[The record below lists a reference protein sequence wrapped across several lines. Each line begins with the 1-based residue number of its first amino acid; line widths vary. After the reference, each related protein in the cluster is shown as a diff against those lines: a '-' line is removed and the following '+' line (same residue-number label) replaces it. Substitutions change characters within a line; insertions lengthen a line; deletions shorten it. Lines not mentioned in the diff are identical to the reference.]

1 MRKLEHFRFTGRH
14 LKIVQGG
21 FFLRKKPLR
30 FEASLN
36 GRLENAVAGQLRRDR
51 HRLLL
56 SAAFG
61 AALACCV
68 PVTFPQQASPSDPDH
83 PPALSV
89 AQEEPRA
96 DPALAEEETKLRK
109 ALERNPEKPADLYQL
124 GLVLRQ
130 ENKPQDSLQVY
141 TRAAHLLKPNAD
153 QLRSVALDY
162 VLLNDYSDAI
172 HWLRIALTFDPNNVD
187 VLYSLGRC
195 LYTQSSFPQAQEA
208 FTRVLELQP
217 EHLKAEENLG
227 LTLDAQ
233 NQPEAAEK
241 ALRTAAAW
249 ADQRSP
255 QDEWPFLD
263 LGNFLL
269 DRGRQAEALPFLLK
283 AAHIAPGSA
292 ATHEKLGR
300 ALVATGKP
308 DDGINELQAAA
319 RLDPKNPKI
328 HFELGHAYRDAGKLD
343 QARAEF
349 ALSKKLYGEHS
360 ND

>member
-1 MRKLEHFRFTGRH
+1 MLTLAR
-14 LKIVQGG
+14 
-21 FFLRKKPLR
+21 
-30 FEASLN
+30 
-36 GRLENAVAGQLRRDR
+36 QLISNRR
-51 HRLLL
+51 RLLL
-56 SAAFG
+56 SAGFG
-61 AALACCV
+61 TALACCV
-68 PVTFPQQASPSDPDH
+68 PAAFPQQAPLSDSDN
-83 PPALSV
+83 PPAPSL
-89 AQEEPRA
+89 AQEQLRA
-96 DPALAEEETKLRK
+96 DPSLAGEEAKLRK
-109 ALERNPEKPADLYQL
+109 AVERNPEAPADLYQL

-130 ENKPQDSLQVY
+130 ENKPQDSLAVY

-172 HWLRIALTFDPNNVD
+172 HWLQIALTFDPNNVD

-195 LYTQSSFPQAQEA
+195 LYTQSSFPQAEA
-208 FTRVLELQP
+208 AFAKVLALQP
-217 EHLKAEENLG
+217 DHLKAEENLG

-249 ADQRSP
+249 ADQRSL

-269 DRGRQAEALPFLLK
+269 DRGRQAEALPFLTK
-283 AAHIAPGSA
+283 AAHIAPASA
-292 ATHEKLGR
+292 ASHEELGR
-300 ALVATGKP
+300 ALVATGKSNE
-308 DDGINELQAAA
+308 GITELQAAVS
-319 RLDPKNPKI
+319 LDPKNPKI

-349 ALSKKLYGEHS
+349 ELSKKLYGEHS

>member
-1 MRKLEHFRFTGRH
+1 MRK
-14 LKIVQGG
+14 
-21 FFLRKKPLR
+21 P
-30 FEASLN
+30 S
-36 GRLENAVAGQLRRDR
+36 GQLRINRR
-51 HRLLL
+51 RLLL
-56 SAAFG
+56 SAGFG
-61 AALACCV
+61 AVLACSV
-68 PVTFPQQASPSDPDH
+68 LSAIPQQASSPDPDH
-83 PPALSV
+83 LPTPSV
-89 AQEEPRA
+89 AQEQPRA
-96 DPALAEEETKLRK
+96 DPSLAEEEAKLRK
-109 ALERNPEKPADLYQL
+109 AVERNPDAPDNLYQL
-124 GLVLRQ
+124 ALVLRQ
-130 ENKPQDSLQVY
+130 ENKPQDSLGVY
-141 TRAAHLLKPNAD
+141 TRAARLQKPNVD

-162 VLLNDYSDAI
+162 VLLNDYTDAI
-172 HWLRIALTFDPNNVD
+172 HWLRVALSFDPNNVD

-195 LYTQSSFPQAQEA
+195 LYTQSSFPQAQAA
-208 FTRVLELQP
+208 FTRVLALQP

-249 ADQRSP
+249 ADQRSL

-269 DRGRQAEALPFLLK
+269 DQGRQADALPFLLK
-283 AAHIAPGSA
+283 AAHIAPASA
-292 ATHEKLGR
+292 ATHEELGR
-300 ALVATGKP
+300 ALVATGNSN
-308 DDGINELQAAA
+308 DGINELQAAA
-319 RLDPKNPKI
+319 KIDPNNPRI

>member
-1 MRKLEHFRFTGRH
+1 M
-14 LKIVQGG
+14 
-21 FFLRKKPLR
+21 
-30 FEASLN
+30 N
-36 GRLENAVAGQLRRDR
+36 RR
-51 HRLLL
+51 RLLL
-56 SAAFG
+56 SAGFG
-61 AALACCV
+61 AVLACCV
-68 PVTFPQQASPSDPDH
+68 GVALPQQRSPSDPDNRPT
-83 PPALSV
+83 PPIAH
-89 AQEEPRA
+89 EEPQA
-96 DPALAEEETKLRK
+96 DPSLAGEETKLRK
-109 ALERNPEKPADLYQL
+109 ALERDPEAQADLYQL

-130 ENKPQDSLQVY
+130 EDKPRDSLEVY
-141 TRAAHLLKPNAD
+141 TRAARLQKPNAD

-172 HWLRIALTFDPNNVD
+172 HWLRIALSFDPDNVD

-195 LYTQSSFPQAQEA
+195 FYTQSSFPQAEEA
-208 FTRVLELQP
+208 FTRVLQLQP

-227 LTLDAQ
+227 LTYDAQ
-233 NQPEAAEK
+233 NQPQAAEK

-249 ADQRSP
+249 AGQLSL

-269 DRGRQAEALPFLLK
+269 DQGREAEALPFLSK
-283 AAHIAPGSA
+283 AALIAPGSA
-292 ATHEKLGR
+292 ATHEELGR
-300 ALVATGKP
+300 ALVATGKAN
-308 DDGINELQAAA
+308 DGINELQAAA

-328 HFELGHAYRDAGKLD
+328 HFELGHAYRNAGDLD

>member
-1 MRKLEHFRFTGRH
+1 M
-14 LKIVQGG
+14 
-21 FFLRKKPLR
+21 
-30 FEASLN
+30 N
-36 GRLENAVAGQLRRDR
+36 RR
-51 HRLLL
+51 RLLL
-56 SAAFG
+56 SAGFG
-61 AALACCV
+61 AVLACCV
-68 PVTFPQQASPSDPDH
+68 PVAFPQQASPSDPDH
-83 PPALSV
+83 PPTPPV
-89 AQEEPRA
+89 AQEEPRT
-96 DPALAEEETKLRK
+96 DPSLAEEEAKLRK
-109 ALERNPEKPADLYQL
+109 ALERNPEAPADLYQL

-130 ENKPQDSLQVY
+130 ENEPQKSLEVY
-141 TRAAHLLKPNAD
+141 THAARLKKPTAD

-172 HWLRIALTFDPNNVD
+172 HWLQIALTFDPDNVD

-195 LYTQSSFPQAQEA
+195 FYTQSSFPQAEEA
-208 FTRVLELQP
+208 FTRVLQLQP

-233 NQPEAAEK
+233 NQPEGAEK

-249 ADQRSP
+249 AEQRSL

-269 DRGRQAEALPFLLK
+269 DQGREAEALPFLSK
-283 AAHIAPGSA
+283 AARIAPGSA
-292 ATHEKLGR
+292 TTHEELGR

-308 DDGINELQAAA
+308 TDGIDELQAAA
-319 RLDPKNPKI
+319 RLDPNNPKI